1 LNSREALR
9 YPLWLDAD
17 LMMLGCEILEEYNSK
32 NETPANLDVT
42 ELHRTSL
49 QIADRTEINRQPVN

>member
-1 LNSREALR
+1 
-9 YPLWLDAD
+9 
-17 LMMLGCEILEEYNSK
+17 MMLGCEILEEYNSK